1 MMLKGD
7 RSDNI
12 AVKPNDL
19 IYVPNTLFFD
29 ADTFTAKI
37 FSWIADYYT
46 LGGAT
51 IINQHSNSSNNSTTT
66 VVQ

>member
-12 AVKPNDL
+12 VVKPNDL

-29 ADTFTAKI
+29 ADNFISKM
-37 FSWIADYYT
+37 FSFIADYYT
-46 LGGAT
+46 LGGSMLIKQNTAST
-51 IINQHSNSSNNSTTT
+51 SSNYPVTA
-66 VVQ
+66 Q